1 VTGRRDGP
9 QMSGTVYLVG
19 AGPGDPGLLTL
30 RGAEI
35 LARADVVVHDR
46 LTDANLLSLAPA
58 EAERVDVGKQP
69 DDRGDQEAINQL
81 LVERAREGKR
91 VVRLKGG
98 DPFVFGRGGEEAL
111 FLRSKGVAFEVVPGV
126 TSAVAVPAYAGVPV
140 THRGLVTSFT
150 VVAGH
155 SRSVGPSAG
164 GGTNWEALAQAGG
177 TIVVLMG
184 AAHRRQIAER
194 LMAGGLP
201 ARTPVVAVQWGTEP
215 EQATVRTDLGHLA
228 AISLGPPVTI
238 VIGEVAG
245 LDLGWYEM
253 RPLSGKTVV
262 VTRSAEAAPQLAAL
276 LRDVGARALEL
287 PTITLAPPSDGGDA
301 LAAAVARLHA
311 GAYAWAV
318 FTSPNAV
325 QRVFDVVPDTR
336 SFGAVEVAALG
347 PATAKALAAYRV
359 VADLVPRR
367 YVAEGLLES
376 FPPPPPPSA
385 ATREVFLPQAAG
397 ARDEL
402 RCGLAEA
409 GWEVDAVE
417 VYRTLPRPIEPQL
430 LEAAGRADAICFASS
445 SAVDSYL
452 DQAGAAGSTVPPVV
466 ACIGPVTAATARRR
480 GLHVSAEAS
489 EHTLDGLV
497 AALVGALGNTDG

>member
-1 VTGRRDGP
+1 
-9 QMSGTVYLVG
+9 MSGTVYLVG

-111 FLRSKGVAFEVVPGV
+111 FLRSKGVPFEVVPGV

-164 GGTNWEALAQAGG
+164 GGANWEALAQAGG

-228 AISLGPPVTI
+228 AVSLGPPVTI

-311 GAYAWAV
+311 RAYAWAV

-325 QRVFDVVPDTR
+325 QRVFGLVPDTR
-336 SFGAVEVAALG
+336 SLGAVEVAALG
-347 PATAKALAAYRV
+347 PATAEALAAYRV

-376 FPPPPPPSA
+376 FPPPPPRSA

-402 RCGLAEA
+402 RRGLAEA

-452 DQAGAAGSTVPPVV
+452 DQAGAAGNPVPPVV

>member
-1 VTGRRDGP
+1 VT
-9 QMSGTVYLVG
+9 GTVYLVG

-30 RGAEI
+30 RGAEV

-46 LTDANLLSLAPA
+46 LTDASLLSLAPPG
-58 EAERVDVGKQP
+58 AERVDVGKQP

-81 LVERAREGKR
+81 LVDRAREGKR

-111 FLRSKGVAFEVVPGV
+111 FLRSEGVTFEVVPGV
-126 TSAVAVPAYAGVPV
+126 TSAIAVPAYAGVPV
-140 THRGLVTSFT
+140 THRGLVTAFT

-155 SRSVGPSAG
+155 SRSVGSSAQG

-184 AAHRRQIAER
+184 AAHRGQIADR

-201 ARTPVVAVQWGTEP
+201 AETPVVAVQWGTEP
-215 EQATVRTDLGHLA
+215 EQATVRTTLGRLANA
-228 AISLGPPVTI
+228 AIGPPVTI

-245 LDLGWYEM
+245 LDLGWYEK

-262 VTRSAEAAPQLAAL
+262 VTRSAQAAPQLAAL
-276 LRDVGARALEL
+276 LRDVGARALEV
-287 PTITLAPPSDGGDA
+287 PTIALAPPSDGGDA
-301 LAAAVARLHA
+301 LAGGVAKLRA

-325 QRVFDVVPDTR
+325 QRVFELVPDTR
-336 SFGAVEVAALG
+336 SLGSVKVAAVG
-347 PATAKALAAYRV
+347 PATAEALRAYRV
-359 VADLVPRR
+359 VADLVPSR
-367 YVAEGLLES
+367 YLAEGLLES
-376 FPPPPPPSA
+376 FPPPPPA
-385 ATREVFLPQAAG
+385 ASREVFLPQAAG

-402 RCGLAEA
+402 RRGLAEA
-409 GWEVDAVE
+409 GWEVDTADA
-417 VYRTLPRPIEPQL
+417 YRTIARPIEREL
-430 LEAAGRADAICFASS
+430 LEEAGRADAICFASS
-445 SAVDSYL
+445 SAADSYL
-452 DQAGAAGSTVPPVV
+452 DQAGTAGSTVPPVV

-497 AALVGALGNTDG
+497 AALVGALGNVDG

>member
-1 VTGRRDGP
+1 VP
-9 QMSGTVYLVG
+9 GTVYLVG

-30 RGAEI
+30 RGAEV

-46 LTDANLLSLAPA
+46 LTDPSLLSLAPPG
-58 EAERVDVGKQP
+58 AERVDVGKQP

-81 LVERAREGKR
+81 LVDRAREGKR

-111 FLRSKGVAFEVVPGV
+111 FLRSEGVVFEVVPGV

-140 THRGLVTSFT
+140 THRGLVTAFT

-155 SRSVGPSAG
+155 SRSVDPTAGG
-164 GGTNWEALAQAGG
+164 GGTNWEALAAAGG

-184 AAHRRQIAER
+184 AAHRRQIADR
-194 LMAGGLP
+194 LMAGGLR
-201 ARTPVVAVQWGTEP
+201 AETPVVAVQWGTEP
-215 EQATVRTDLGHLA
+215 EQATVRTTLA
-228 AISLGPPVTI
+228 RLATVELGPPVTI

-245 LDLGWYEM
+245 LDLGWYEK
-253 RPLSGKTVV
+253 RPLSGKTIV
-262 VTRSAEAAPQLAAL
+262 VTRSAQAGPRLAGL
-276 LRDVGARALEL
+276 LRDVGARAIEV
-287 PTITLAPPSDGGDA
+287 PTIALAPPTDRGDA
-301 LAAAVARLHA
+301 LATSVAKLRA
-311 GAYAWAV
+311 GGYAWAV

-325 QRVFDVVPDTR
+325 QRVFELVPDTR
-336 SFGAVEVAALG
+336 SLGAVKVAAVG
-347 PATAKALAAYRV
+347 PATAEALSAYRV
-359 VADLVPRR
+359 VADLVPSD
-367 YVAEGLLES
+367 YVAEGLLAA
-376 FPPPPPPSA
+376 FPLPPPPPA
-385 ATREVFLPQAAG
+385 LVFLPQAAD

-402 RCGLAEA
+402 RRGLADA

-417 VYRTLPRPIEPQL
+417 AYRTIPCNIEREL

-445 SAVDSYL
+445 SAVDSYV
-452 DQAGAAGSTVPPVV
+452 DQAGAAGTTVPPVV

-480 GLHVSAEAS
+480 RLHVSAEAS

-497 AALVGALGNTDG
+497 AALLGVLGSAD

>member
-1 VTGRRDGP
+1 VTDRRDGP
-9 QMSGTVYLVG
+9 QMTGTVYLVG
-19 AGPGDPGLLTL
+19 AGPGDPGLLTV
-30 RGAEI
+30 RGAEV

-46 LTDANLLSLAPA
+46 LTDPSLLSLAPPG
-58 EAERVDVGKQP
+58 AERVDVGKQP
-69 DDRGDQEAINQL
+69 DDRGDQGAINQL
-81 LVERAREGKR
+81 LVDRAREGKR

-111 FLRSKGVAFEVVPGV
+111 FLRSKAVAFEVVPGV

-140 THRGLVTSFT
+140 THRGLVTAFT

-155 SRSVGPSAG
+155 SRSVDPSVGG

-201 ARTPVVAVQWGTEP
+201 ASTPVVAVQWGTEP
-215 EQATVRTDLGHLA
+215 EQVTVRTDLGNLA
-228 AISLGPPVTI
+228 TVAVGPPVTI

-245 LDLGWYEM
+245 LDLGWYEG

-276 LRDVGARALEL
+276 LRDLGARALEV
-287 PTITLAPPSDGGDA
+287 PTITLAPPSDGGGA
-301 LAAAVARLHA
+301 LAAAIARLQA
-311 GAYAWAV
+311 GGYAWAV

-325 QRVFDVVPDTR
+325 QRVFELVPDTR
-336 SFGAVEVAALG
+336 SLGAVKVAAIG
-347 PATAKALAAYRV
+347 PATAEALAAYRV

-376 FPPPPPPSA
+376 FPPPPLA
-385 ATREVFLPQAAG
+385 ATREVFVPQAAG

-402 RCGLAEA
+402 RRGLAEA

-417 VYRTLPRPIEPQL
+417 VYRTLPRPIGPQL
-430 LEAAGRADAICFASS
+430 LEAAGGADAICFASS

-452 DQAGAAGSTVPPVV
+452 DQAGAAGTSVPPVV

-489 EHTLDGLV
+489 QHTLDGLV
-497 AALVGALGNTDG
+497 AALVGTLGNS